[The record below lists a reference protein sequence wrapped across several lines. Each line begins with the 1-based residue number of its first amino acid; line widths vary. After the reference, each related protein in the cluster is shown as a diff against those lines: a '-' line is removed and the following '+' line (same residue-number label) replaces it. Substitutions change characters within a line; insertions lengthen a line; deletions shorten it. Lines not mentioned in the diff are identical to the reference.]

1 MGLRLARWSRFSGV
15 GYGTLFH
22 SRHVCWEIGDKSRSW
37 NKRKL
42 QLTFNRSV
50 IVAEVELVNSALSR
64 YVLDRHGSVLV
75 GLDGRLWASCGR
87 HHDRLTGRNGRR
99 FVSAGRPVPVQHTQ
113 QTDGNTYWCGVSPDS
128 NVFFCVDKLS
138 SIGLL
143 HALWHCQRRC
153 RAYSSHTASYAP
165 RYSPCRCFFLVS
177 RLHVSIPMILKSF
190 LRFCY
195 IYNSVHKTTCSK
207 PHFIYNMRMF
217 DDDDVAIM
225 ISSKWSLQKLGYQ

>member
-1 MGLRLARWSRFSGV
+1 MYTTRDYGITNLFHDRRARASMGLRLARWSRFSGV

-50 IVAEVELVNSALSR
+50 IIAEVELVNSALSR

-128 NVFFCVDKLS
+128 NVFFVL
-138 SIGLL
+138 INY
-143 HALWHCQRRC
+143 
-153 RAYSSHTASYAP
+153 RASGCCTRSDTASDAVERIAVTLP
-165 RYSPCRCFFLVS
+165 RTRLDIVRVSAFFSSVAYT
-177 RLHVSIPMILKSF
+177 F
-190 LRFCY
+190 RFQWY
-195 IYNSVHKTTCSK
+195 
-207 PHFIYNMRMF
+207 P
-217 DDDDVAIM
+217 
-225 ISSKWSLQKLGYQ
+225 